1 MAKPKINRLT
11 VNENNDFD
19 VIAVFDY
26 QAIADNATSSNQVT
40 IGEIPAGGAVAYVG
54 VYESVALAGASDIT
68 LDVGTTTGDPDEFID
83 ALDVDA
89 MSAPVFNTGD
99 LMVQA
104 AGTTTFLG
112 GLLPVGATNT
122 ATDIVCEWNG
132 TVASLTA
139 GEVVIGI
146 KYANLGRFATASN

>member
-1 MAKPKINRLT
+1 MAKAKINRLS

-26 QAIADNATSSNQVT
+26 NAIADNATSANQVT
-40 IGEIPAGGAVAYVG
+40 IGEIPAGGAVLYVG
-54 VYESVALAGASDIT
+54 VFEATALAGASVIT
-68 LDVGTTTGDPDEFID
+68 LDVGTTAGDPDEFID
-83 ALDVDA
+83 ALDVDG
-89 MSAPVFNTGD
+89 MSVPVFNTGD
-99 LMVQA
+99 LMVKSA
-104 AGTTTFLG
+104 ATTTFLG
-112 GLLPVGATNT
+112 GALPVGAAQT

-146 KYANLGRFATASN
+146 KYANLGRFAS